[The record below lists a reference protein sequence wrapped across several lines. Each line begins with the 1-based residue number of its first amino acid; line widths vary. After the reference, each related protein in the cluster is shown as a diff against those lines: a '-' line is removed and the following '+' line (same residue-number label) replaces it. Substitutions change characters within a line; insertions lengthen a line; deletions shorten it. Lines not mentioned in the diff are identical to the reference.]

1 MSNFVLRTKT
11 INNGQL
17 KIDNG
22 QLKIDNGQLKM
33 DNAPFAFFARYG
45 VPACL
50 CCGALPGTA

>member
-11 INNGQL
+11 MN
-17 KIDNG
+17 
-22 QLKIDNGQLKM
+22 NGQLKM